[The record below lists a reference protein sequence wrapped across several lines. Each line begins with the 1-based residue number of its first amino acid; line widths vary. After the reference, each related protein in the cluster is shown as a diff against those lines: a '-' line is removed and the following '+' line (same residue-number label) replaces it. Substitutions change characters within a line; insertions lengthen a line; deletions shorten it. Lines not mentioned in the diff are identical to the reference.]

1 LARAQA
7 EAKSVS
13 GALAKQFPVED
24 KGFIPG
30 LTPLQTAL
38 FGDIRTPLLILL
50 SAVGLVLLL
59 VCVNIANLMLARSAA
74 RTRELALRQALGAGR
89 GRIVRQLLTESAM
102 LGFIGSTI
110 GVAIAFFSAR
120 ALALLLPKNL
130 PATGGAQLDWRVLG
144 FFLALSVAAIVAFGL
159 VPAMLA
165 TDSNM
170 QSYLKDSS
178 ARTGSTGGRT
188 RIGRLLAAAEIGL
201 ATVIVVGAGLL
212 VRSLLTMTAVS
223 PGFIPD
229 HILKAQI
236 SLPRYQYSTPQQW
249 VAFSNALL
257 ERIQAQPGMQ
267 DSAIGI
273 PAPLADPFAAL
284 PFSIPDHAPPPF
296 GTPSI
301 AHYVAAS
308 PGYFKLMGI
317 PLVRGRWFER
327 DDSESSHPVAAIS
340 ESFARFYFNDENPV
354 GKKLM
359 FGFPPNSNVAREIVG
374 VVGDVRDEGLS
385 QEPAPMMYVPVAQ
398 GPIWGAN
405 LLVRSSSPPQAVV
418 AAIHEVVLG
427 LDKNLPVTEI
437 VTMPEAL
444 DATVAQ
450 PKLHTWLLSSFGA
463 VALLLAAIGVFGV
476 VSYSVASRTREF
488 GVRAALGASPASI
501 QRMILS
507 EGLLLGGI
515 GAAVGLAASLG
526 LGRFLKSELY
536 HVTSYDPATLII
548 SIGVLLVVA
557 ILACYIPARR
567 AMSVDPMMAL
577 RHE

>member
-1 LARAQA
+1 M
-7 EAKSVS
+7 S
-13 GALAKQFPVED
+13 GALAKEFPGDD
-24 KGFIPG
+24 KGFIAG

-38 FGDIRTPLLILL
+38 FGDVRVPLLILL
-50 SAVGLVLLL
+50 GAVGLVLLL

-110 GVAIAFFSAR
+110 GVAIALFSAR
-120 ALALLLPKNL
+120 ALALLLPKDL
-130 PATGGAQLDWRVLG
+130 PATGGAQLDWQVLA
-144 FFLALSVAAIVAFGL
+144 FALVLSVAAVVAFGL

-170 QSYLKDSS
+170 QTYLKDIS
-178 ARTGSTGGRT
+178 ARTGSGRA

-223 PGFIPD
+223 PGFIPE

-236 SLPRYQYSTPQQW
+236 SLPRYQYSTTQQW

-257 ERIQAQPGMQ
+257 ERIQAQPEMQ

-273 PAPLADPFAAL
+273 PSPLADPFALL
-284 PFSIPDHAPPPF
+284 PFSIPDHAPLPP
-296 GTPSI
+296 GTPST
-301 AHYVAAS
+301 AHYVAVS
-308 PGYFKLMGI
+308 PGYFQVMGI
-317 PLVRGRWFER
+317 PLVRGRWFVPA
-327 DDSESSHPVAAIS
+327 DSESSHPVAVIS
-340 ESFARFYFNDENPV
+340 EWFARFYFNDQDAV
-354 GKKLM
+354 GKKLT

-374 VVGDVRDEGLS
+374 VVGDVRDERLS
-385 QEPAPMMYVPVAQ
+385 QEPAPMMYVPFAQ

-405 LLVRSSSPPQAVV
+405 VLVRSASSPAALV
-418 AAIHEVVLG
+418 AAIHEVVRG

-437 VTMPEAL
+437 VTMPEAM

-450 PKLHTWLLSSFGA
+450 PKLHTWLLSSFAA
-463 VALLLAAIGVFGV
+463 VALLLAAVGVFGV

-501 QRMILS
+501 RRMVLS
-507 EGLLLGGI
+507 EGLLLSGV
-515 GAAVGLAASLG
+515 GAAGGLAASLG
-526 LGRFLKSELY
+526 LARFLKSELY
-536 HVTSYDPATLII
+536 RVTSYDPETLII

-557 ILACYIPARR
+557 IAACYIPARR
-567 AMSVDPMMAL
+567 AMSVDPMIAL